1 MLWWLHRSRIAFPLV
16 LIAVCALRM
25 VTGGA
30 YFDGGPLWE
39 KRYTVDNPRAA
50 HIYTTRERADV
61 INTMLHGIAPHV
73 KPGTVLMAY
82 GSIPLVNYLTHTR
95 PYIGCSWVEQLSAS
109 MLEKKLAK
117 APKIG
122 FPLIL
127 QQKFSTLGPYWSE
140 PMEDFRTSY
149 GDQQNTYRDNRK
161 LEVLNRFLEYGKYHV
176 IYEDSH
182 FVLYQP
188 GW

>member
-1 MLWWLHRSRIAFPLV
+1 
-16 LIAVCALRM
+16 
-25 VTGGA
+25 
-30 YFDGGPLWE
+30 
-39 KRYTVDNPRAA
+39 
-50 HIYTTRERADV
+50 
-61 INTMLHGIAPHV
+61 
-73 KPGTVLMAY
+73 
-82 GSIPLVNYLTHTR
+82 
-95 PYIGCSWVEQLSAS
+95 